1 MTGTK
6 QYTVSELEELRDM
19 AAVFVMRH
27 GEVLLPIF
35 ERLEREVEA
44 AKSQSAAMDRVRAI
58 CERLQRSSPEPKKPH

>member
-1 MTGTK
+1 
-6 QYTVSELEELRDM
+6 M

-58 CERLQRSSPEPKKPH
+58 CERLQRTPPEPKKPN